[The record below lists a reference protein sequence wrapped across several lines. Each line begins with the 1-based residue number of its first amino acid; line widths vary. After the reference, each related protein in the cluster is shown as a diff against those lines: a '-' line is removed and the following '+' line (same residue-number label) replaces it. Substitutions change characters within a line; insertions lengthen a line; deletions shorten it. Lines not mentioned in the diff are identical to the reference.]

1 MKAKRFFMGMMLAL
15 CLAAPAVA
23 SGLGDIRVNARFLTD
38 RMAFELSLTQ
48 TQYNDLYEVNYDFFS
63 GIDPYVAAMA
73 RQEAYA
79 LDAYYRYL
87 DERNDDLRWVLSSAE
102 YVRFM
107 ALEYFFRPVYVLNR
121 VCSLRIYQVYPNRTF
136 FYFGRPA
143 HYLTYCGGHSR
154 RHLGGRS
161 FYRAR
166 HPKVYRHP
174 VYAGNFHSR
183 PDFRKHDFAPGRP
196 PQKGPGYHFTPAR
209 PSRPEAGP
217 AHKPDKRPAVKP
229 SRPDKKPAMRPSR
242 PNRPDKKPAVKPSRP
257 DKKPAVRP
265 SRPNRPD
272 KKPAVKPSRPDR
284 KPQAR
289 PRPNRNV
296 SKERE
301 GGHLRRT

>member
-1 MKAKRFFMGMMLAL
+1 MGMMFAL

-107 ALEYFFRPVYVLNR
+107 ALEYFFRPVYILNR

-183 PDFRKHDFAPGRP
+183 PDFRKHDFAPGRL

-217 AHKPDKRPAVKP
+217 AHKPGKR
-229 SRPDKKPAMRPSR
+229 
-242 PNRPDKKPAVKPSRP
+242 PAVKPSRP

>member
-1 MKAKRFFMGMMLAL
+1 MIMKAKRFFMGMMLAL

-38 RMAFELSLTQ
+38 RMAFELNLTQ

-121 VCSLRIYQVYPNRTF
+121 VCSLRIYQVYPNRSF

-183 PDFRKHDFAPGRP
+183 SDFRKHDFAPGRP

-217 AHKPDKRPAVKP
+217 AHKPGKR
-229 SRPDKKPAMRPSR
+229 
-242 PNRPDKKPAVKPSRP
+242 PAVKPSRP

>member
-1 MKAKRFFMGMMLAL
+1 MIMKAKRFFMGMMLAL

-38 RMAFELSLTQ
+38 RMAFELNLTQ

-63 GIDPYVAAMA
+63 GID
-73 RQEAYA
+73 
-79 LDAYYRYL
+79 
-87 DERNDDLRWVLSSAE
+87 AE

-217 AHKPDKRPAVKP
+217 AHKPGKRPAVKP
-229 SRPDKKPAMRPSR
+229 SRPDKKPAM
-242 PNRPDKKPAVKPSRP
+242 
-257 DKKPAVRP
+257 RP

>member
-1 MKAKRFFMGMMLAL
+1 MKLLSRIGKSLPTFGEILLQEDFYPPIFVSRNLNRYDYESEKIFHG
-15 CLAAPAVA
+15 
-23 SGLGDIRVNARFLTD
+23 TD

-63 GIDPYVAAMA
+63 GIDPYVSAMA

-107 ALEYFFRPVYVLNR
+107 ALEYFFRPVYILNR

-174 VYAGNFHSR
+174 VYAGSFHSR

-217 AHKPDKRPAVKP
+217 AHKPGKRPAVG
-229 SRPDKKPAMRPSR
+229 S
-242 PNRPDKKPAVKPSRP
+242 
-257 DKKPAVRP
+257 
-265 SRPNRPD
+265 
-272 KKPAVKPSRPDR
+272 R
-284 KPQAR
+284 KPVRVRTGMFRKKEKADICVE
-289 PRPNRNV
+289 PEDDV
-296 SKERE
+296 S
-301 GGHLRRT
+301 LAWMFLWLCAIIQ

>member
-23 SGLGDIRVNARFLTD
+23 SSLGDIRVNARFLTD

-63 GIDPYVAAMA
+63 GIDPYVSAMA

-107 ALEYFFRPVYVLNR
+107 ALEYFFRPVYILNR

-136 FYFGRPA
+136 FYCGRPA

-174 VYAGNFHSR
+174 VYSGNFHSR
-183 PDFRKHDFAPGRP
+183 PDFRKHDFAPGRL

-217 AHKPDKRPAVKP
+217 AHKPGKR
-229 SRPDKKPAMRPSR
+229 
-242 PNRPDKKPAVKPSRP
+242 PAVKPSRP